1 MAPSTTKR
9 TLYRL
14 PDVAPTLDAM
24 FDALDHDYLA
34 SLGADIRIPKGRLT
48 VPSLV
53 VTAPMEKE
61 EASWVPDVSRT
72 TGLAFSEPVRRP
84 SCLHLLAVDDHVYAI
99 GYDQGFRLIPNRLK
113 DKRFGLSFAI
123 RQVDPMQVQDLAS
136 QALGEARTDITIAPG
151 GMPVLRLGIQE
162 HSQIVRRLGGY
173 LDGRALTRARAGRG
187 EIFSADGGC
196 GLRLPLGIEAEDLVA
211 DIREIARVCRE
222 VAPQPALEFV
232 EHIVPLKDDPI
243 VTRLEHALDEA
254 LGEPAD
260 GRVAST
266 VPMDHWEDY
275 SAAQA
280 FHVKINSREAG
291 RSDQFDLEYVLR
303 RARVQ
308 RAGRRLEALRQGT
321 VTLYRHRRAAAQ
333 DALASTTVLR
343 WIEANLSL
351 GSRRFCLLDGE
362 WYEMGAAYLDSVRNT
377 VARLFPTSPSVDLP
391 PWRDGDTER
400 SYNDHVPDQ
409 VDGFVCMDR
418 KNVKNPLRPTT
429 EFEVC
434 DLLSTDGTLVMVK
447 HAHGGSGP
455 LSHLFSQGL
464 LAVQLLQKSA
474 EVRAEFARRAF
485 EESKGK
491 HVLPD
496 DFMPR
501 RVVFAILLKHGTVLT
516 PDTLFPFSQVTLAQA
531 ARTLELWGVTVE
543 VVGIPEVP
551 SGVDGRPDLFR
562 TAA

>member
-1 MAPSTTKR
+1 MTTSTTKR

-24 FDALDHDYLA
+24 FDALDHDHLA
-34 SLGADIRIPKGRLT
+34 SIGADIRIPEGRLT

-61 EASWVPDVSRT
+61 EASWIPDVTRT
-72 TGLAFSEPVRRP
+72 TGLAFSESVRRP

-123 RQVDPMQVQDLAS
+123 RQVDPMQVQDLAA
-136 QALGEARTDITIAPG
+136 QALGVARTDITIAPG
-151 GMPVLRLGIQE
+151 GVPVLSLGVQE

-173 LDGRALTRARAGRG
+173 LDGRALTRARTGRG

-232 EHIVPLKDDPI
+232 EHIVPLKDDPT
-243 VTRLEHALDEA
+243 VTRLEQALDQA

-260 GRVAST
+260 GRIAST
-266 VPMDHWEDY
+266 IPMDHWEDCT
-275 SAAQA
+275 AAHA
-280 FHVKINSREAG
+280 VHIKINSSEAG
-291 RSDQFDLEYVLR
+291 RFDQFDLEYVLR
-303 RARVQ
+303 RACIQ
-308 RAGRRLEALRQGT
+308 RAGQRLEALKQGT
-321 VTLYRHRRAAAQ
+321 VSLYRHHRATAQ
-333 DALASTTVLR
+333 DLLTSTTALR

-362 WYEMGAAYLDSVRNT
+362 WYEIGATYLDAVRSS
-377 VARLFPTSPSVDLP
+377 VARLFAPVSSVNLP
-391 PWRDGDTER
+391 PWRAGDTER
-400 SYNDHVPDQ
+400 TYNAHVPDQ
-409 VDGFVCMDR
+409 IDDYVCMDR
-418 KNVKNPLRPTT
+418 KNARNPLRPTT

-434 DLLSTDGTLVMVK
+434 DLLTSDGTLVMVK

-464 LAVQLLQKSA
+464 VAVQLLQKSA
-474 EVRAEFARRAF
+474 EVRAEFAQRVF

-496 DFMPR
+496 DFMPK
-501 RVVFAILLKHGTVLT
+501 RVVFAILLKHGTTLT
-516 PDTLFPFSQVTLAQA
+516 PETLFPFSQVTLAQTA
-531 ARTLELWGVTVE
+531 KTLESWGVTVE
-543 VVGIPEVP
+543 VVGIPEEA
-551 SGVDGRPDLFR
+551 SAADARPEFR
-562 TAA
+562 AAA